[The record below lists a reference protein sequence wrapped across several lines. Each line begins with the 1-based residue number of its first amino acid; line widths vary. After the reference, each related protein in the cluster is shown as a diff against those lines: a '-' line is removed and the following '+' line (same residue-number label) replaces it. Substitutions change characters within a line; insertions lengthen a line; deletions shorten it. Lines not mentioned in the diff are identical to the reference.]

1 MNKKIVIHI
10 GKIGQKLS
18 TAIHRQFTSNL
29 NRMWKKIKGCPQGVK
44 TPLFFCFFYINVLRW
59 WVQFLDDDIKV
70 AFKVFVCF
78 KHFSN
83 FVMTVYNSS
92 MVAITHNFSDILE
105 RLVGIFTGKIHTNLS
120 WISDFFIFLLR
131 NDVRNRNIIVFGND
145 IHNQLWS
152 YLFLTFNRIF

>member
-29 NRMWKKIKGCPQGVK
+29 NRMWKKIKGCPQCVK

-105 RLVGIFTGKIHTNLS
+105 RIKKDKKLMGALDSEIYSVLLS
-120 WISDFFIFLLR
+120 VLR
-131 NDVRNRNIIVFGND
+131 
-145 IHNQLWS
+145 L
-152 YLFLTFNRIF
+152 

>member
-29 NRMWKKIKGCPQGVK
+29 NRMWKKIKGCPLCVK
-44 TPLFFCFFYINVLRW
+44 TPLFYCFFYINVLRW

-105 RLVGIFTGKIHTNLS
+105 RIVGIFTGKIHTNLS
-120 WISDFFIFLLR
+120 WIRDFLIYLVR
-131 NDVRNRNIIVFGND
+131 IDVCDRDIIVIGID
-145 IHNQLWS
+145 ILNQLWR